1 VVGPPPQGRETQ
13 DPVTHTLMLPRAK
26 RLLLFA
32 LLLVVPALATAQI
45 HQTSASH
52 PDPLTPVVIALA
64 IILGV
69 AKLGGHLAAKL
80 GQPAVLGELVAGV
93 VLGSLDLAGI
103 GWFGRIERDPTV
115 DVIARLGVVILLF
128 EVGLESTVRDML
140 KVGLPSLLVAV
151 LGIAV
156 PFGLGWGVGALL
168 LPDRS
173 IYVHAFLGATL
184 TATSVGIT
192 ARVLQDLGRSK
203 SAEARVILGAA
214 VIDDVLGLVILAVV
228 GGLIAAA
235 DRGDSL
241 SSIEVALV
249 LGKAVAFLFGALALG
264 VYVSPWMFGVASHL
278 SGQGVLLATALI
290 FCFALAYIAAVIGLA
305 PIVGAY
311 AAGLILEDA
320 HFRPFVNR
328 GERQLEH
335 LVHPISSFLVPVFFV
350 LMGMRVDLAAFA
362 NVGVLGLAGLL
373 TVAAIV
379 GKQACALGALDRS
392 LDRLSI
398 GIGMI
403 PRGEVGL
410 IFANIGLGLSI
421 GGQRI
426 VDEGIFSAVV
436 IMVIVTTMSTPPALR
451 WSLARSVRPPGGPSE
466 AARAN

>member
-1 VVGPPPQGRETQ
+1 VTHT
-13 DPVTHTLMLPRAK
+13 PVTHTPRPPRATLPS
-26 RLLLFA
+26 LLLLLTTLPAVAFA
-32 LLLVVPALATAQI
+32 QT
-45 HQTSASH
+45 HQPSASSH
-52 PDPLTPVVIALA
+52 ADPVTSVVIALA
-64 IILGV
+64 VILAA
-69 AKLGGHLAAKL
+69 AKLGGHLAVTI

-93 VLGSLDLAGI
+93 VLGNLNLAGTSS
-103 GWFGRIERDPTV
+103 FGSIESDPAV
-115 DVIARLGVVILLF
+115 DALARLGVVILLF

-140 KVGLPSLLVAV
+140 KVGLPSLFVAV
-151 LGIAV
+151 LGVAV
-156 PFGLGWGVGALL
+156 PFALGWGVGALL

-173 IYVHAFLGATL
+173 AYVHAFLGATL

-214 VIDDVLGLVILAVV
+214 VIDDVLGLVILAVI
-228 GGLIAAA
+228 GGVIAAA

-241 SSIEVALV
+241 SSAEIALV
-249 LGKAVAFLFGALALG
+249 VGKAIAFLFGALALG
-264 VYVSPWMFGVASHL
+264 VYLSPRVFSIASHL
-278 SGQGVLLATALI
+278 SGRGVLLATALI
-290 FCFALAYIAAVIGLA
+290 FCFGLAYLAAVVGLA

-311 AAGLILEDA
+311 AAGLVLEDA

-328 GERQLEH
+328 GEQQLEH

-350 LMGMRVDLAAFA
+350 LMGMRVNLEAFA
-362 NVGVLGLAGLL
+362 DFHVLGLAALL
-373 TVAAIV
+373 TTAAVI

-410 IFANIGLGLSI
+410 IFANIGLSLSI

-426 VDEGIFSAVV
+426 LDEGIFSAVV
-436 IMVIVTTMSTPPALR
+436 MMVIVTTMSTPPALK
-451 WSLARSVRPPGGPSE
+451 WSLARHAS
-466 AARAN
+466 